1 MVTRE
6 EYLVN
11 EDERDKETRIEC
23 EIYSKENKSKFK
35 SRKIKKGEDAEDH
48 YFDHSARNVRI
59 GERSISS
66 FYTPYGIKGIDSW
79 LSKQIKFGDPHPLYT
94 RDEIANLIKRNPHLS
109 DVIKT
114 NLLSNL
120 ESYYNAQYTD

>member
-1 MVTRE
+1 MVTRD
-6 EYLVN
+6 EYLAT

-23 EIYSKENKSKFK
+23 EIYSKENKSNFRT
-35 SRKIKKGEDAEDH
+35 RKLRKGEDAEDH

-66 FYTPYGIKGIDSW
+66 FYTPYGIKIIDSW
-79 LSKQIKFGDPHPLYT
+79 LSRQIKFGNPHPLYT
-94 RDEIANLIKRNPHLS
+94 KDGIANLIKRNPHLS
-109 DVIKT
+109 NVIKT

-120 ESYYNAQYTD
+120 ESYYNSEW

>member
-1 MVTRE
+1 MVTRD
-6 EYLVN
+6 EYLAT

-23 EIYSKENKSKFK
+23 EIYSKENKSNFRT
-35 SRKIKKGEDAEDH
+35 RKLRKGEDAEDH

-66 FYTPYGIKGIDSW
+66 FYTPYGIKIIDSG
-79 LSKQIKFGDPHPLYT
+79 LSRQIKFGNPQPRYT
-94 RDEIANLIKRNPHLS
+94 KDEIANLIKRNPHLS
-109 DVIKT
+109 NVIKT

-120 ESYYNAQYTD
+120 ESYYNSEW